1 MKHPDVTLPT
11 PHRHPGART
20 RPLFLMVGLLAL
32 VALIASSCQTVGPWL
47 VVGREPLDPIYGGQG
62 LATVVHADGSTSLFY
77 DGLASPPQ
85 SMVNA
90 GWNHV
95 GDPDSSAGYIFQPYQ
110 NANGAATTKLF
121 HVITPA
127 GAEYDYLHTDGVDEQ
142 MNNSFVA
149 VSPDS
154 QWMVAGEWDT
164 MNRLLVFPTPIL
176 NSATSATGGTLS
188 QAATIHLDRPV
199 VDIQGCTFFSDTRLY
214 CSSDDP
220 VAEGGFPRKSLLQVD
235 LSRSLDGADVNGT
248 VSLVGPVPLVSS
260 CTPTGVG
267 SWPDDFE
274 VEGVDYDRIH
284 HALRVEVIAPGNC
297 VLADSLVY
305 RLRPP
310 S

>member
-1 MKHPDVTLPT
+1 MEHPDVTLPT
-11 PHRHPGART
+11 PRRNPLRRAR
-20 RPLFLMVGLLAL
+20 PWLLFASLLGLTAL
-32 VALIASSCQTVGPWL
+32 VATSCLVVGPWL
-47 VVGREPLDPIYGGQG
+47 VVAREPLDPIYGGQG
-62 LATVVHADGSTSLFY
+62 LATVVHPDGSTSLFY

-85 SMVNA
+85 SMVDA

-110 NANGAATTKLF
+110 NSNGSATTKLF
-121 HVITPA
+121 HVITPD
-127 GAEYDYLHTDGVDEQ
+127 GPEYDYLHTDVAGEQ

-154 QWMVAGEWDT
+154 QWMVSGEWDT
-164 MNRLLVFPTPIL
+164 MTRLLVFPTPIL
-176 NSATSATGGTLS
+176 NGSTSPTGGTLPL
-188 QAATIHLDRPV
+188 AATIHLDVPV

-220 VAEGGFPRKSLLQVD
+220 VAEGGFPRKALLQVD
-235 LSRSLDGADVNGT
+235 LSRPLDGADVDGT
-248 VSLVGPVPLVSS
+248 VSLVGPLPLVST
-260 CTPTGVG
+260 CTPTAVG

-274 VEGVDYDRIH
+274 VEGIDYDRIH
-284 HALRVEVIAPGNC
+284 HALRVEVIAPGSC
-297 VLADSLVY
+297 VLKDSLVY